1 MISRRT
7 FLKIIGLLLTPSIV
21 AAGLTLPLDSKPVY
35 NVIVLGWEP
44 FYLYP
49 QIPTGADHRSSDRYH
64 IEIWRID
71 GNNRIPQALPGD
83 ATRTREEA
91 IDAGGGIISPQAGAY
106 FPALYVRGEDLPF
119 TDSHANTWKEKFG
132 DQWMLVGVF
141 PGYVGVNPGTFVWT
155 STNQRTGKEWEIL
168 KIVQRGHIVCPP
180 GETTCIGVD
189 EALPKSPQNLRL
201 L

>member
-1 MISRRT
+1 MITRRT
-7 FLKIIGLLLTPSIV
+7 FLKIIALVLTPSMV

-49 QIPTGADHRSSDRYH
+49 QVPASADHRSSDRYH
-64 IEIWRID
+64 IEVWRID
-71 GNNRIPQALPGD
+71 GINRIPYALPGD
-83 ATRTREEA
+83 ANET
-91 IDAGGGIISPQAGAY
+91 Y
-106 FPALYVRGEDLPF
+106 KPALYVRGEDLPF
-119 TDSHANTWKEKFG
+119 TDPHANTWKEKFG
-132 DQWMLVGVF
+132 DEWMLIGVF
-141 PGYVGVNPGTFVWT
+141 PGYVGINPGTFLWT

-168 KIVQRGHIVCPP
+168 RIVQRGHIVCPP

-189 EALPKSPQNLRL
+189 EALPTSPTNIRL